1 MFAGPVACTEDVG
14 GCFAFVSRSEG
25 AAACF
30 ATFRFR
36 IGTFCGDSLL
46 AESDRF
52 RLALVVAGYNDPRF
66 GGMVRGPFRLVVAVY
81 SSVHQFRVF
90 F

>member
-1 MFAGPVACTEDVG
+1 M
-14 GCFAFVSRSEG
+14 SRSEG
-25 AAACF
+25 AATRF
-30 ATFRFR
+30 ATFGGG
-36 IGTFCGDSLL
+36 IVTFGGDSLL

-52 RLALVVAGYNDPRF
+52 CLALVVAGYDDPRF
-66 GGMVRGPFRLVVAVY
+66 GGMVRGSFRLVVAVY